1 MSYGIT
7 HDDEVANQ
15 YADRFGRAVYPV
27 VFAINHSL
35 PHLGC
40 SPGRKVCDP
49 SENNPWGLL
58 EIKYSPSDY
67 FSDLNYL
74 KHKGRTGSYSL
85 KESREYYYQ
94 TMECIGLTGSAWE
107 DFFFLFFAGV
117 NSTVE
122 EFILILPFSQR
133 CLKSSTTSTLTF
145 IFMLLFNKCKIS
157 WGIG

>member
-107 DFFFLFFAGV
+107 DFFFCL
-117 NSTVE
+117 
-122 EFILILPFSQR
+122 LPE
-133 CLKSSTTSTLTF
+133 
-145 IFMLLFNKCKIS
+145 
-157 WGIG
+157 